1 MLSNMAYTASHSMPF
16 LLLTAIFLFVY
27 AIAGMTLLGG
37 KITEPVGPRPKRPPP
52 AIVPSADRPAV
63 TCCHRTR

>member
-1 MLSNMAYTASHSMPF
+1 MAYTASHSMPF

-37 KITEPVGPRPKRPPP
+37 KITEPVGPRPKSPHQL
-52 AIVPSADRPAV
+52 VPSADRPGDLL
-63 TCCHRTR
+63 